1 MLFRSE
7 KYILKKRDEFIDE
20 INRSGKYLFLKEEL
34 KKSVARVAYEKY
46 KKLGTNA
53 MSKDQFYSELYVYLI
68 EQMHST
74 IDSLVSIRSSELP
87 EDIVMAKEIAQ
98 KQRNDIMSKVFKESI
113 TERLERLPNSIRP
126 LKVTETYQILRN
138 CEPNT
143 RSLSAQTL
151 SERGRHFSGSVSV
164 LPECLCVC

>member
-1 MLFRSE
+1 MGSFLIQNLTQRELWHLSE
-7 KYILKKRDEFIDE
+7 RERE
-20 INRSGKYLFLKEEL
+20 RE
-34 KKSVARVAYEKY
+34 R
-46 KKLGTNA
+46 
-53 MSKDQFYSELYVYLI
+53 Q
-68 EQMHST
+68 ST
-74 IDSLVSIRSSELP
+74 DR
-87 EDIVMAKEIAQ
+87 
-98 KQRNDIMSKVFKESI
+98 
-113 TERLERLPNSIRP
+113 TNSIRP